1 MNRAELTMR
10 DKNERPLSEEI
21 QVRGAELVDKVK
33 ALIQEGNVRRV
44 VVRRPS
50 GEALVEIPLTAGVG
64 IAGLLT
70 LMTPVLAALGAM
82 AALIA
87 DFRVQIERD
96 GPATIDHRP
105 TQTIGSDGT
114 YEDVDGETDGD
125 GELNRR

>member
-1 MNRAELTMR
+1 MTRVQDR
-10 DKNERPLSEEI
+10 DDRSFTEEI

-44 VVRRPS
+44 VVRRPT
-50 GEALVEIPLTAGVG
+50 GEALVEIPLSAGVG

-87 DFRVQIERD
+87 DFRVQIVREPP
-96 GPATIDHRP
+96 GATQDP
-105 TQTIGSDGT
+105 PKLLTPS
-114 YEDVDGETDGD
+114 EDEDADGEG
-125 GELNRR
+125 GYVSRGGNGGGRP

>member
-1 MNRAELTMR
+1 MQEK
-10 DKNERPLSEEI
+10 DDRPLIEEI
-21 QVRGAELVDKVK
+21 QVRGAELVERVK
-33 ALIQEGNVRRV
+33 ALIQEGNVRRL

-70 LMTPVLAALGAM
+70 LMAPVLAALGAM

-96 GPATIDHRP
+96 GLPKIA
-105 TQTIGSDGT
+105 QGSPRILDGDGP

-125 GELNRR
+125 GDLNRR

>member
-1 MNRAELTMR
+1 MSDHEHRTLT
-10 DKNERPLSEEI
+10 EEI
-21 QVRGAELVDKVK
+21 SVRGSELVDKVK
-33 ALIQEGNVRRV
+33 ALIQEGNVRRL

-50 GEALVEIPLTAGVG
+50 GEVLVEIPLTAGIG

-96 GPATIDHRP
+96 GGP
-105 TQTIGSDGT
+105 
-114 YEDVDGETDGD
+114 GD
-125 GELNRR
+125 RD

>member
-1 MNRAELTMR
+1 MMQEK
-10 DKNERPLSEEI
+10 DDRPLSEEI
-21 QVRGAELVDKVK
+21 QVRGAELVERVK
-33 ALIQEGNVRRV
+33 ALIQEGNVRRL

-70 LMTPVLAALGAM
+70 LMAPVLAALGAM

-87 DFRVQIERD
+87 DFRVQIERNTTPTGPETGSPQAFEQD
-96 GPATIDHRP
+96 GP
-105 TQTIGSDGT
+105 

-125 GELNRR
+125 GDLDRR

>member
-1 MNRAELTMR
+1 MMK
-10 DKNERPLSEEI
+10 DQDDRPLSEEI
-21 QVRGAELVDKVK
+21 QVRGAELVERVK
-33 ALIQEGNVRRV
+33 ALIQEGNVRRL

-70 LMTPVLAALGAM
+70 LMVPVLAALGAM

-96 GPATIDHRP
+96 GPRTIEHSPPR
-105 TQTIGSDGT
+105 TLERDGP

-125 GELNRR
+125 GDLNRR

>member
-1 MNRAELTMR
+1 MQEK
-10 DKNERPLSEEI
+10 DDRPLIEEI
-21 QVRGAELVDKVK
+21 QVRGAELVEKIK

-70 LMTPVLAALGAM
+70 LMAPVLAALGAM

-96 GPATIDHRP
+96 GPPEIAHRP
-105 TQTIGSDGT
+105 DPNTEGDGP

-125 GELNRR
+125 GDIDRS

>member
-1 MNRAELTMR
+1 MQ
-10 DKNERPLSEEI
+10 DKDDRPLGEEI
-21 QVRGAELVDKVK
+21 QVRGAELVERVK
-33 ALIQEGNVRRV
+33 DLIQEGNVRRL

-70 LMTPVLAALGAM
+70 LMAPVLAALGAM

-96 GPATIDHRP
+96 GPPKIAQNQPRTL
-105 TQTIGSDGT
+105 DGDGP

-125 GELNRR
+125 GDLNRR

>member
-1 MNRAELTMR
+1 MQEN
-10 DKNERPLSEEI
+10 DDRPLSEEI
-21 QVRGAELVDKVK
+21 QVRGAELVERVK
-33 ALIQEGNVRRV
+33 ALIQEGNVRRL

-70 LMTPVLAALGAM
+70 LMAPVLAALGAM

-96 GPATIDHRP
+96 GPPKIA
-105 TQTIGSDGT
+105 QGSPGALDGDGP

-125 GELNRR
+125 GDLNRR

>member
-1 MNRAELTMR
+1 MKDR
-10 DKNERPLSEEI
+10 DERPLSEEI
-21 QVRGAELVDKVK
+21 QVRGAELVERVK
-33 ALIQEGNVRRV
+33 ALIQEGNVRRL

-70 LMTPVLAALGAM
+70 LMAPVLAALGAM

-96 GPATIDHRP
+96 GPPEITHGP
-105 TQTIGSDGT
+105 TETIGGEGP
-114 YEDVDGETDGD
+114 YEDVDGETNGDGD
-125 GELNRR
+125 LNRR

>member
-1 MNRAELTMR
+1 MKDR
-10 DKNERPLSEEI
+10 DERPLSEEI
-21 QVRGAELVDKVK
+21 QVRGAELVERVK
-33 ALIQEGNVRRV
+33 ALIQEGNVRRL

-70 LMTPVLAALGAM
+70 LMAPVLAALGAM

-96 GPATIDHRP
+96 GPPKIAQDRSKTL
-105 TQTIGSDGT
+105 DGDGP
-114 YEDVDGETDGD
+114 YEDVDGETNGDGD
-125 GELNRR
+125 LNRR

>member
-1 MNRAELTMR
+1 MPER
-10 DKNERPLSEEI
+10 NERPLSEEI
-21 QVRGAELVDKVK
+21 RVRGSELVERVK
-33 ALIQEGNVRRV
+33 ALIQEGNVRRL

-96 GPATIDHRP
+96 GPPEIAHRP
-105 TQTIGSDGT
+105 PLEGDGP

>member
-1 MNRAELTMR
+1 MTDKEPRTLT
-10 DKNERPLSEEI
+10 EEI
-21 QVRGAELVDKVK
+21 TVRGADLVERVK
-33 ALIQEGNVRRV
+33 DLIQEGNVRRL

-82 AALIA
+82 AALLA

-96 GPATIDHRP
+96 HP
-105 TQTIGSDGT
+105 
-114 YEDVDGETDGD
+114 ED
-125 GELNRR
+125 

>member
-1 MNRAELTMR
+1 MQEK
-10 DKNERPLSEEI
+10 DDRPLIEEI
-21 QVRGAELVDKVK
+21 QVRGAELVERVK
-33 ALIQEGNVRRV
+33 ALIQEGNVRRL

-70 LMTPVLAALGAM
+70 LMAPVLAALGAM

-96 GPATIDHRP
+96 GPPKIAQNQPRAL
-105 TQTIGSDGT
+105 DGDGP

-125 GELNRR
+125 GDLNRR

>member
-1 MNRAELTMR
+1 MTRVQDQDDRTF
-10 DKNERPLSEEI
+10 SEEI

-50 GEALVEIPLTAGVG
+50 GEALVEIPLSAGVG

-87 DFRVQIERD
+87 DFRVQIVREPPGTTRD
-96 GPATIDHRP
+96 PKLLTP
-105 TQTIGSDGT
+105 S
-114 YEDVDGETDGD
+114 EDEDADGEG
-125 GELNRR
+125 GYVSRGGNGGGRR